1 MSQAQYTKI
10 WNKDDMKIMEVW
22 VLPTVKAIVHYNMPE
37 QSTLHTPD
45 IGAHI
50 LQIALYT
57 FLRALTGRI

>member
-1 MSQAQYTKI
+1 
-10 WNKDDMKIMEVW
+10 MKIIIIIIVW

-57 FLRALTGRI
+57 FLRVLTGRI

>member
-1 MSQAQYTKI
+1 
-10 WNKDDMKIMEVW
+10 MKIMEVW
-22 VLPTVKAIVHYNMPE
+22 VLPTVKAIVHYMPE

-57 FLRALTGRI
+57 FLTVLTGRI